1 MVTKSYIPSRGDL
14 IWVNFSPAYGHEQRG
29 KRPAIVISPLSYNE
43 KSGIA
48 LICPITS
55 KAKNYPFEIFVNEGK
70 IKGVILADQI
80 KSVDW
85 KERHAKFVAQAST
98 QTIRMTQKYLAL
110 IIAG

>member
-29 KRPAIVISPLSYNE
+29 KRPAIVISPTFYNE

-55 KAKNYPFEIFVNEGK
+55 KAKGYPFEVFVSEGK
-70 IKGVILADQI
+70 IKGVILPDQI

-85 KERHAKFVAQAST
+85 KERRVKFVAQASP
-98 QTIRMTQKYLAL
+98 QTIRMVQKYLAL
-110 IIAG
+110 LIAG